1 MGIKIGNID
10 ASYFKV
16 GSGDCSIYLGDTKLY
31 PTVPHDYSQDYFTIV
46 SEDDNNTITL
56 KNTGYTNSSTSS
68 TSYWYSVRISASTD
82 NGNTW
87 SGFATSINSVRTL
100 GTINKGQKM
109 LFKGNISK
117 FANTFSVYHYFDNTG
132 RIKVE
137 GNILSL
143 FYSDNFL
150 SYDILPSISTKEQNR
165 TQQLA
170 SIFRNNSNLISAEN
184 LIIKP
189 TTLPKN
195 CCAYMF
201 NGCTSLTTAPEL
213 PATTLGD
220 RTYFNMF
227 QGCTLLTTAPELPA
241 TTFDAY
247 CYSSMFNGC
256 TSLTTAP
263 STLPATT
270 LTNGCYSSMFNGCT
284 SLTTAPELP
293 ATTLQTSSYSFMFN
307 GCTSLN
313 SITCLATDISASLS
327 TINWVDNVA
336 ANGTFTKN
344 ASMNSWTSGANGIPE
359 NWTVENYGSQDYQ
372 WVYYTAGDDIPSDD
386 NICGIRVEVL
396 GATVSFEIT
405 FMDSDENTFV
415 FGYDVD
421 SDTWYG
427 SDDSYT
433 DVVEITPSGGYA
445 TYIFSDNGLPDNCT
459 IDSITSD
466 FGDYIPCDLELYQL
480 TT

>member
-213 PATTLGD
+213 PATTL
-220 RTYFNMF
+220 
-227 QGCTLLTTAPELPA
+227 
-241 TTFDAY
+241 
-247 CYSSMFNGC
+247 
-256 TSLTTAP
+256 
-263 STLPATT
+263 
-270 LTNGCYSSMFNGCT
+270 
-284 SLTTAPELP
+284 
-293 ATTLQTSSYSFMFN
+293 QTSSYSFMFN